1 MQNKQPIKS
10 SSNRKTADPTTD
22 RITNCKNNQ
31 TNHHTVWLR
40 WDRPEDVH
48 KTNHSIFAPKLH
60 SFSLFIRPQTTNYK
74 THSSHSP
81 KTRTPTFRAN
91 TEHNKRN
98 SNILNEVM
106 ASDLDPDSGPH
117 HKLQKKEKITTR
129 SHCGDRGTLFF
140 KNYDPPLHHQPIPR
154 SAFPFQIADHRAI
167 MPLCPS
173 SPRQSP
179 SSPPR
184 TQTGKARSHKET
196 Q

>member
-1 MQNKQPIKS
+1 
-10 SSNRKTADPTTD
+10 
-22 RITNCKNNQ
+22 
-31 TNHHTVWLR
+31 
-40 WDRPEDVH
+40 
-48 KTNHSIFAPKLH
+48 
-60 SFSLFIRPQTTNYK
+60 
-74 THSSHSP
+74 
-81 KTRTPTFRAN
+81 
-91 TEHNKRN
+91 
-98 SNILNEVM
+98 M

-140 KNYDPPLHHQPIPR
+140 KNYDPPLHHQSIPR

-196 Q
+196 QWKKAEMTHHHLITAQYRVPTDICNVTAFPHNGKRAKYCWERQCAPPLLSKKKQKNMP